1 MVIPRTLIVNAAKD
15 AAELVSQ
22 LISKHTTAQ
31 TVKGKEEFRF
41 LGLDLV
47 KGEVVDNVKRGVLEP
62 ALSKVRPLLD
72 VQFDRGDILASGHTF
87 NPLSFPD
94 PALETITLTEKTMHI
109 QHRNVRAYTCNL
121 RSKASV
127 SPQRLPSPS

>member
-31 TVKGKEEFRF
+31 TEKGKEDFRF

-47 KGEVVDNVKRGVLEP
+47 NGEVVDNVKRGVLEP
-62 ALSKVRPLLD
+62 ALSKVCSWLD
-72 VQFDRGDILASGHTF
+72 DRFARGDV
-87 NPLSFPD
+87 
-94 PALETITLTEKTMHI
+94 LT
-109 QHRNVRAYTCNL
+109 V
-121 RSKASV
+121 
-127 SPQRLPSPS
+127 